1 MNRLS
6 WLNNPWAPVLGLIAG
21 GALGAW
27 LPAAGSALA
36 PAGQMYLALMQMCVL
51 PIILSAVTASIARL
65 MRGDSAAAL
74 PRLALLFL
82 CGLAITAIASLVAGL
97 VLRPGSGL
105 DLDQRI
111 FLAHEMLK
119 REGGGGDD
127 GGPSLWGLVQMIIPT
142 NVIHAAAE
150 GHMLALLLFSVL
162 LGLGLGTLSDGQGD
176 RAADLMD
183 AFYNALIR
191 VMGWILLALPFGL
204 FALMAG
210 HTAQSGLGTFLKLGR
225 LIGTIYGMAALMI
238 AVMVALIAIR
248 TRIAPLTVLGRLR
261 APLFTAFGSGSSV
274 ATLPSALKVCESG
287 LGLRQQ
293 TAQMVLPLGVTLY
306 PVGNVLHVVVASLF
320 VLQLYDLPLSLQAGL
335 VVAVGGI
342 LVACAMSSA
351 PGVASMTLLAML
363 LSPFGVPVEVAVV
376 LLVALDP
383 ILDPILTTVNVLG
396 NITAASMME
405 PKRSATSL

>member
-1 MNRLS
+1 MNHLS
-6 WLNNPWAPVLGLIAG
+6 WLNNPWAPVLGLLAG

-27 LPAAGSALA
+27 LPAAGAALA

-82 CGLAITAIASLVAGL
+82 CGLAATAIAALVAGL
-97 VLRPGSGL
+97 VLQPGSGL

-119 REGGGGDD
+119 REGDGAES

-162 LGLGLGTLSDGQGD
+162 LGLGLGTLADGQGE

-225 LIGTIYGMAALMI
+225 LVGTIYGMSALMI

-248 TRIAPLTVLGRLR
+248 TRIPPLKVLGRLR

-405 PKRSATSL
+405 PKRSETAL

>member
-1 MNRLS
+1 
-6 WLNNPWAPVLGLIAG
+6 
-21 GALGAW
+21 
-27 LPAAGSALA
+27 
-36 PAGQMYLALMQMCVL
+36 
-51 PIILSAVTASIARL
+51 
-65 MRGDSAAAL
+65 
-74 PRLALLFL
+74 
-82 CGLAITAIASLVAGL
+82 
-97 VLRPGSGL
+97 
-105 DLDQRI
+105 
-111 FLAHEMLK
+111 
-119 REGGGGDD
+119 
-127 GGPSLWGLVQMIIPT
+127 
-142 NVIHAAAE
+142 
-150 GHMLALLLFSVL
+150 
-162 LGLGLGTLSDGQGD
+162 
-176 RAADLMD
+176 
-183 AFYNALIR
+183 
-191 VMGWILLALPFGL
+191 
-204 FALMAG
+204 MAG

-225 LIGTIYGMAALMI
+225 LVGTIYGMSALMI

-248 TRIAPLTVLGRLR
+248 TRIPPLTVLGRLR

-274 ATLPSALKVCESG
+274 ATLPSALQVCEGG

>member
-1 MNRLS
+1 M
-6 WLNNPWAPVLGLIAG
+6 PWT
-21 GALGAW
+21 LGA
-27 LPAAGSALA
+27 AVSALA
-36 PAGQMYLALMQMCVL
+36 GLAVAEGGPLVL
-51 PIILSAVTASIARL
+51 PVSAT
-65 MRGDSAAAL
+65 AAA
-74 PRLALLFL
+74 A
-82 CGLAITAIASLVAGL
+82 LVAGL
-97 VLRPGSGL
+97 VFQPGSGL

-119 REGGGGDD
+119 REGADSVAT
-127 GGPSLWGLVQMIIPT
+127 GPSLWGLVHMIVPT
-142 NVIHAAAE
+142 NVIRSAAE

-162 LGLGLGTLSDGQGD
+162 LGLGLGTLADGQGE

-183 AFYNALIR
+183 AFYHALIR

-204 FALMAG
+204 FSLMAG
-210 HTAQSGLGTFLKLGR
+210 QTAQSGLGTFLMLGR
-225 LIGTIYGMAALMI
+225 LVGTIYGMSALMI
-238 AVMVALIAIR
+238 AVMVALIATR
-248 TRIAPLTVLGRLR
+248 TGLSPLTVLGRLR

-306 PVGNVLHVVVASLF
+306 PVGNVLHVVIASLF
-320 VLQLYDLPLSLQAGL
+320 VLQLYDLPLGFQAGL

-383 ILDPILTTVNVLG
+383 ILDPILTTLNVLG
-396 NITAASMME
+396 NITAASVME
-405 PKRSATSL
+405 PRRDETSL